1 MGLRLYCIQF
11 MQIKVILYRV
21 VCRNLKVIILFLLK
35 DDFNIGRMSVIKG
48 LVVFFVQEQVGINII
63 FFGCIEYMYKY
74 QILFMDI
81 FISDFNINFK
91 LNFFLYGCL
100 LGEIIY
106 ERYSIEYQ
114 ICYEFLDSNK
124 IVCMFWLWK

>member
-1 MGLRLYCIQF
+1 MGLRLYCIEF
-11 MQIKVILYRV
+11 MNVYNVSI
-21 VCRNLKVIILFLLK
+21 K